1 MPGIDKPTGRVVALI
16 VLLIV
21 VAAALRGYLPAHDR
35 AAHAESGGNRAAM
48 LFVIAA
54 LAGTIALLAV
64 AVIARLRDPRAV
76 APSAGNLS
84 DMLGTGRGRPKWRVL
99 LIGLGVIVAWLL
111 IVMLLSRLSVPHGG
125 TPSAPPPEPTT
136 SQSAHATAPPP
147 QQQHP
152 QNNTGDMV
160 GILLAA
166 MVPMLLIIV
175 AGSAIMA
182 RRRWKASMPSTI
194 VDDHIECPPAPE
206 RTESLVR
213 AAELGL
219 AEIGDLN
226 REPREAIIAC
236 YATMERELAN
246 VPGAA
251 PQDFDTPT
259 EVLVRAVEHHALH
272 ADHAVEL
279 VNLFEEAR
287 FSPHV
292 MNERHREV
300 AVQVLQLVLA
310 ELRSSV

>member
-48 LFVIAA
+48 IFVIAA
-54 LAGTIALLAV
+54 LAGTITLLAV

-76 APSAGNLS
+76 APSAGNVS

-111 IVMLLSRLSVPHGG
+111 IVMLLSRLSVPHGI
-125 TPSAPPPEPTT
+125 TPSAPPPGPTT
-136 SQSAHATAPPP
+136 SPSAHATAPPP
-147 QQQHP
+147 QQHP

-175 AGSAIMA
+175 AGSAVMA
-182 RRRWKASMPSTI
+182 RRRWKASTPSTI
-194 VDDHIECPPAPE
+194 ADDHIERPPAPE

-259 EVLVRAVEHHALH
+259 EVLVRAVEHQALH

-292 MNERHREV
+292 MSERHREV

-310 ELRSSV
+310 ELRSPV

>member
-21 VAAALRGYLPAHDR
+21 VAAALHGYLPAHDR

-76 APSAGNLS
+76 APSAGNVS
-84 DMLGTGRGRPKWRVL
+84 DMLGTGRGRPKWRVV
-99 LIGLGVIVAWLL
+99 LIGLGVIVVWLL

-125 TPSAPPPEPTT
+125 TPSALPSEPTT
-136 SQSAHATAPPP
+136 SPSAHATAPPP
-147 QQQHP
+147 QPQHS
-152 QNNTGDMV
+152 QNNTRDMV
-160 GILLAA
+160 GILIAA

-182 RRRWKASMPSTI
+182 GRRWKASPPSSI
-194 VDDHIECPPAPE
+194 VDDNVERPPAPE

-219 AEIGDLN
+219 A
-226 REPREAIIAC
+226 
-236 YATMERELAN
+236 
-246 VPGAA
+246 
-251 PQDFDTPT
+251 
-259 EVLVRAVEHHALH
+259 
-272 ADHAVEL
+272 
-279 VNLFEEAR
+279 
-287 FSPHV
+287 
-292 MNERHREV
+292 
-300 AVQVLQLVLA
+300 
-310 ELRSSV
+310 